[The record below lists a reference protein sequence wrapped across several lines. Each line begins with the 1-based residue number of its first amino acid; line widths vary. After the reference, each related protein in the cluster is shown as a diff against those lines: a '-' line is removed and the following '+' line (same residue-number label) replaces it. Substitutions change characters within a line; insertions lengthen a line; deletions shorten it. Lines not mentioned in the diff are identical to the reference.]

1 MKHFISV
8 KRKCLNLFVL
18 QGQVLHL
25 LLCPCAGPAF
35 LLLCAG
41 CFGLSCC
48 SVALQNGQMTEIWG
62 RRGNCVWC
70 FLLPCRRCPSFLMF
84 RYLLKRTGNL
94 PLLFHQEQTG
104 KCCWNVLVFEASGV
118 SVEEIKKC
126 WALVCLPDQVE
137 CVSCMCHC
145 TFQEQDGNCWWF
157 DLEAD

>member
-25 LLCPCAGPAF
+25 LLCPCARPAF

-62 RRGNCVWC
+62 RRGNYVCVL
-70 FLLPCRRCPSFLMF
+70 FSA
-84 RYLLKRTGNL
+84 
-94 PLLFHQEQTG
+94 PLQKVPF
-104 KCCWNVLVFEASGV
+104 
-118 SVEEIKKC
+118 
-126 WALVCLPDQVE
+126 LPD
-137 CVSCMCHC
+137 
-145 TFQEQDGNCWWF
+145 F
-157 DLEAD
+157 